1 MSGKPIVIG
10 LLALGIAIA
19 AAAIAYQSHVR
30 PRIAGDLADDV
41 KRPRAFADLL
51 RMNRLA
57 GHARKWSHD
66 PAARGGKA
74 YLRVRDDEGA
84 LWHLVSASSPGG
96 AGEPPRVSTFIF
108 REDGRL
114 ARVIEDS
121 ILLILGPEPGRSE
134 RAGSALIAAAEGSG
148 EAEVHT
154 IHIAA
159 KGIQEA
165 LRVRGAFA
173 IEAPGVGAIPI
184 TRGASTPPLETLP
197 RLQYDAETRTF
208 RGDPGGAG
216 KPWEVDRARS
226 PAYVP

>member
-1 MSGKPIVIG
+1 M
-10 LLALGIAIA
+10 
-19 AAAIAYQSHVR
+19 
-30 PRIAGDLADDV
+30 
-41 KRPRAFADLL
+41 
-51 RMNRLA
+51 
-57 GHARKWSHD
+57 
-66 PAARGGKA
+66 
-74 YLRVRDDEGA
+74 RDDEGA
-84 LWHLVSASSPGG
+84 LWHLVSASSRGG

-114 ARVIEDS
+114 ALVIEDS
-121 ILLILGPEPGRSE
+121 TLLILEPEPDRGE
-134 RAGSALIAAAEGSG
+134 RAGGAVIAALEGSG
-148 EAEVHT
+148 EEEVHT

-184 TRGASTPPLETLP
+184 TRGAPPPPLETLP